1 MAQNPFDQENPRLV
15 AMRAALALQAM
26 KGLDLES
33 FLAGLSVALSD
44 PTVGNCI
51 VAALLEDAAARE
63 RMQAAN
69 ARLVERLSNILEK
82 PTRYTR

>member
-1 MAQNPFDQENPRLV
+1 MAQEQLDQENPRLV

-44 PTVGNCI
+44 SNVGNWI

-69 ARLVERLSNILEK
+69 ERLVEHLSNILEK
-82 PTRYTR
+82 PTKYIR